1 MKERILAIETEVMA
15 DDMMIKKVDEKPV
28 NDVESFEEAIKSD

>member
-15 DDMMIKKVDEKPV
+15 GDMIKKVDEKPV